1 MHFSSSASAGFQNKM
16 SSELFIHV
24 IFKNRQ
30 VSCCHRV
37 DGIVGK
43 ICWYLMGRS
52 HAILNVII
60 GGGPLQPFPSNPT
73 TIPSQDDAHHPPD
86 LHSWESCDVLKSLK
100 VYDEI

>member
-1 MHFSSSASAGFQNKM
+1 MLSLK
-16 SSELFIHV
+16 
-24 IFKNRQ
+24 
-30 VSCCHRV
+30 
-37 DGIVGK
+37 IVKFPVTIIGLMVLWVK
-43 ICWYLMGRS
+43 YVWYLMGHS

-60 GGGPLQPFPSNPT
+60 GGGPLQSFPSNPT